1 MGYVLKYKFVLVV
14 ICIFYL
20 LLGIVFYQYKT
31 FIAESALPV
40 SIYSN
45 LEQIEIADTPEKLE
59 RGLMYRKNIC
69 QKCGI
74 LFIFSDSKPRS
85 FWMKNTIISLDIIFI
100 DTNGKI
106 VAISENTI
114 PQNDKILYSSYYPA
128 QFVLEVNAGFSKS
141 NNINTGDS
149 ISIEKI
155 KQKSIPYLFVGEN
168 GDQASF

>member
-1 MGYVLKYKFVLVV
+1 
-14 ICIFYL
+14 
-20 LLGIVFYQYKT
+20 
-31 FIAESALPV
+31 
-40 SIYSN
+40 
-45 LEQIEIADTPEKLE
+45 
-59 RGLMYRKNIC
+59 MYRKNIC

-74 LFIFSDSKPRS
+74 LFTFSDSKPRS

-114 PQNDKILYSSYYPA
+114 PQNDKILYLSNYPA

-141 NNINTGDS
+141 NNINSGDS

-155 KQKSIPYLFVGEN
+155 RQKSIPYRFVDEN
-168 GDQASF
+168 GDQVSF